1 MELSV
6 KLAENI
12 YVLSLQGELDART
25 SPQLTRFFH
34 EHIIHEPPQI
44 VADLKGLEYSSSAG
58 IRVFLGMAREAR
70 QRGGD
75 LRIAEV
81 GPGVEKV
88 FKLSKFDKIVR
99 IFSSVE
105 DAVDSFKSIAQ

>member
-12 YVLSLQGELDART
+12 YILALQGELDART
-25 SPQLTRFFH
+25 APQLTRYFH
-34 EHIIHEPPQI
+34 EKITLEPPQV

-58 IRVFLGMAREAR
+58 IRVFLGMARETR
-70 QRGGD
+70 QQGGD
-75 LRIAEV
+75 LRIANV
-81 GPGVEKV
+81 VPGVEKV

-105 DAVDSFKSIAQ
+105 DAVLSFKTEAV

>member
-6 KLAENI
+6 KLAENVYI
-12 YVLSLQGELDART
+12 LTLKGELDART
-25 SPQLTRFFH
+25 APQLTRFFH
-34 EHIIHEPPQI
+34 EKITLEPPQV

-58 IRVFLGMAREAR
+58 IRAFLGMARETR
-70 QRGGD
+70 HRGGD

-81 GPGVEKV
+81 LPGVEKV

-105 DAVDSFKSIAQ
+105 DAIDSFKSVTQ